1 MQQKILLI
9 AAAFSAWIS
18 VSAATISYDEMPPF
32 EKRVM
37 PTEKNEIFSF
47 SRAVDTA
54 KDSIVYI
61 ATKQTKTQKYM
72 DRMNPL
78 FEQFFGRRYHPPRNP
93 HRQSLGSGVII
104 SKDGYI
110 VTNSH
115 VVEDADTI
123 MVKIPGSDQEYRG
136 TLVGS
141 DPKSDI
147 AVIRVEADDL
157 KPIRMGRSS
166 ELKIGDVVFAIGNP
180 FGVGLSVSQGIIS
193 AQHKNRIGIN
203 EYENFI
209 QTDASINPGNSGGA
223 LIDTRGALIGIN
235 SAIITRSGG
244 NNGIGFAIEV
254 DMVKTIAKKLI
265 EVGSV
270 ERGYLGVSIG
280 DLSKE
285 LKKLYKH
292 DNGALLIDIVPDSPA
307 DRAGLKRGDLITHI
321 DEHTVKNAADLK
333 NTIGMY
339 QPGTRVKVAIERD
352 GENKTYVVELTS
364 LEESAKSASGT
375 LFEGLKLQNLD
386 DRYRYRLRIPDDVE
400 GVLVTEVDSESDA
413 AAQGIRPGDVIV
425 QLENDPVS
433 SLASLSKAVKKAD
446 GKLKRVYVYRDGRVF
461 VAALK

>member
-1 MQQKILLI
+1 MKQKTLLTI
-9 AAAFSAWIS
+9 AALCAWIG
-18 VSAATISYDEMPPF
+18 VHAATISYEEMPPF
-32 EKRVM
+32 TKRIM
-37 PTEKNEIFSF
+37 PTGPNEIFSF
-47 SRAVDTA
+47 SRAVDKA

-61 ATKQTKTQKYM
+61 ATKQTKPQEYM
-72 DRMNPL
+72 EQMNPL
-78 FEQFFGRRYHPPRNP
+78 EQFFGRRFHPPRDP
-93 HRQSLGSGVII
+93 HRQSLGSGVIV

-123 MVKIPGSDQEYRG
+123 MVKIPGSDQEYPG

-147 AVIRVEADDL
+147 AVIKIEADGL
-157 KPIRMGRSS
+157 KPIRIGRSS

-193 AQHKNRIGIN
+193 AQHKKGIGIN

-254 DMVKTIAKKLI
+254 DMVKTIATKLI

-280 DLSKE
+280 DLTKE

-292 DNGALLIDIVPDSPA
+292 ENGALLIDIVADSPA
-307 DRAGLKRGDLITHI
+307 DKAGLKRGDLITQI
-321 DEHTVKNAADLK
+321 DGHEVKNAADLK

-339 QPGTRVKVAIERD
+339 QPGTRVKVTLERD
-352 GENKTYVVELTS
+352 GENKTYFVELS
-364 LEESAKSASGT
+364 NLEENEKGSSAV
-375 LFEGLKLQNLD
+375 LFEGLKLQDLD
-386 DRYRYRLRIPDDVE
+386 DRFRYRLRIPEHIE

-413 AAQGIRPGDVIV
+413 AAQGIRPGDLIV
-425 QLENDPVS
+425 QLENTPVT
-433 SLASLSKAVKKAD
+433 SLASLSKAVEKA
-446 GKLKRVYVYRDGRVF
+446 GKKLKRVYLYREGRVF
-461 VAALK
+461 VAVLK

>member
-1 MQQKILLI
+1 MQQKLLLI
-9 AAAFSAWIS
+9 AAAFSAWTS
-18 VSAATISYDEMPPF
+18 VSAATISYNEMPPV

-37 PTEKNEIFSF
+37 PTAPNEVFSF
-47 SRAVDTA
+47 SRAVDRA

-61 ATKQTKTQKYM
+61 ATKQSKPQRYM
-72 DRMNPL
+72 EQMNPL
-78 FEQFFGRRYHPPRNP
+78 LEQFFGRRYHPPRNP

-115 VVEDADTI
+115 VVEDADAI
-123 MVKIPGSDQEYRG
+123 MVKIPGSDKEYRG
-136 TLVGS
+136 TLIGS

-147 AVIRVEADDL
+147 AVIKVEADDL

-235 SAIITRSGG
+235 AAIITRSGG

-280 DLSKE
+280 DLTKE
-285 LKKLYKH
+285 LKKLYKR
-292 DNGALLIDIVPDSPA
+292 DSGALLIDIVPDSPA
-307 DRAGLKRGDLITHI
+307 HKAGLKRGDLITHI
-321 DEHTVKNAADLK
+321 DGHAIKNAADLK

-339 QPGTRVKVAIERD
+339 QPGTRVKVTLERD
-352 GENKTYVVELTS
+352 GEDASYFVELS
-364 LEESAKSASGT
+364 NLEESAKSSSGM

-386 DRYRYRLRIPDDVE
+386 DQYRYRLRIPDDVE

-433 SLASLSKAVKKAD
+433 SLASLSKAVEKAD
-446 GKLKRVYVYRDGRVF
+446 GKLKRVYVYREGRVF